1 MTSDQKVF
9 MDWFC
14 WENLRRK
21 PELFSH
27 EIWDF
32 PANCPLNQSI
42 ERDEMM
48 KHVFSVTNCTS
59 RFRFGKHEDIHEV
72 NNSHCGGPMVIF
84 LTMAHSFN
92 YSLI

>member
-1 MTSDQKVF
+1 MRRCRLGGNDLGSESRLVLLGKS
-9 MDWFC
+9 
-14 WENLRRK
+14 ENRK

-32 PANCPLNQSI
+32 PANVPLKQSI

-84 LTMAHSFN
+84 
-92 YSLI
+92 